1 MSMEDENIIDTFFK
15 QRQEDLLEEMS
26 FDRNALKTVL
36 KQENR
41 KRIQDNIDE
50 IPEEYRQLKE
60 NLTKNIEDLISNY
73 EIKMAYYDKKYYKQ
87 GFQDAIMIQCCCK
100 EKE

>member
-1 MSMEDENIIDTFFK
+1 MEDENIIDTFFK

-50 IPEEYRQLKE
+50 IPKEYRQLKE